1 LAETDSVAL
10 TASDRRPRKSYV
22 VLPKPSKHVAV
33 ALSLVLLLGAAY
45 VEWSTGPR
53 VSFSV
58 VYLLPIIMGTWY
70 GGFWFG
76 LGMTVL
82 ATGCRLAIHTT
93 GPIYATL
100 PGVGGLNELVGL
112 IGFLIV
118 VVLLTKVKTMSE
130 HLDRKVE
137 ERTAALQAEVSERA
151 RAEASLRTLAAQLSD
166 AEEAERAR
174 MAADIHDSIGQSL
187 SVLKLNLGVL
197 ARKLGGADK
206 PPGDLLESLS
216 LIDDI
221 VKQVRTF
228 TFRMHPAMLEDLGL
242 IPTLHWYAEQF
253 EAHAGTQVTVSESGE
268 RQPLPAA
275 LATYMFRAIKELVNN
290 AAKHGKAKEI
300 VIAVHWRSDSLRV
313 VIDDDGTGFDPA
325 QALAP
330 QHRRGLG
337 LAGIRERL
345 LTLNGQLAVESKPGE
360 GTRVIVEI
368 ALAQTHQAQVH
379 S

>member
-1 LAETDSVAL
+1 VAL
-10 TASDRRPRKSYV
+10 
-22 VLPKPSKHVAV
+22 PKLSKHVAM
-33 ALSLVLLLGAAY
+33 ALSLVVLLCAGV
-45 VEWSTGPR
+45 VEWGTGPR

-58 VYLLPIIMGTWY
+58 FYLLPILMGTWY
-70 GGFWFG
+70 AGLWFG
-76 LGMTVL
+76 LAL
-82 ATGCRLAIHTT
+82 AVVATACRLVIHSTAAAF
-93 GPIYATL
+93 IDIR
-100 PGVGGLNELVGL
+100 GVGGWNELVGF
-112 IGFLIV
+112 IGQFIV
-118 VVLLTKVKTMSE
+118 VGLLAKVRSMSE
-130 HLDRKVE
+130 SLDRKVA
-137 ERTAALQAEVSERA
+137 ERTAALQEEVTERT
-151 RAEASLRTLAAQLSD
+151 RAEESLRTLAAQLSD

-197 ARKLGGADK
+197 AGRLGGNGK
-206 PPGDLLESLS
+206 PPLDLLESLT

-228 TFRMHPAMLEDLGL
+228 TFRIHPAMLEDLGL

-268 RQPLPAA
+268 RLVLPAA

-290 AAKHGKAKEI
+290 AAKHGRAKEI
-300 VIAVHWRSDSLRV
+300 IIAVHWRIGSLRV
-313 VIDDDGTGFDPA
+313 VIDDDGSGFDTA

-345 LTLNGQLAVESKPGE
+345 LTLDGRLAVESKPGE

-368 ALAQTHQAQVH
+368 TLPQTHQKQV
-379 S
+379 SS